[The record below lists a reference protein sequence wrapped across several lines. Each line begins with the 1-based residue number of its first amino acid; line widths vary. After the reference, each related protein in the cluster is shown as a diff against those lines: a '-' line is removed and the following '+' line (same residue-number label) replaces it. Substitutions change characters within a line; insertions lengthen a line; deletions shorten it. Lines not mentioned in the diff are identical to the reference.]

1 MSAAVSRRCPGPRGR
16 SPRVAHPCAA
26 PPEGGAR
33 LACVRRAASVRSE
46 PGSNSQLRSPAA
58 EAAAAASTARGGPR
72 PRRTTAPAAPP
83 ARPFPSNARHW
94 KEPRSGGPPPAP
106 TRRAPRPPLRMSSAR
121 TGRQRPNMGL
131 ARDPFKPLRTTAS
144 PPRRGGA
151 GAPRPRPRGRGRA
164 PGPPGALTWGTASRS
179 SRPDAEGPR
188 PTSIPTLHAYSV
200 ARSSTKRRAP
210 SPVPAGQGRRQPP
223 AWVRYCPTPAWT
235 RGRAELTLPRRIGPG
250 RGYARI

>member
-121 TGRQRPNMGL
+121 TGRQRPYMGS
-131 ARDPFKPLRTTAS
+131 ARDPFKPLETTAS

-151 GAPRPRPRGRGRA
+151 GTPRPRPRGRGKGARAAGSAHLGNRA
-164 PGPPGALTWGTASRS
+164 PLVKTGCRGPS
-179 SRPDAEGPR
+179 PDLD
-188 PTSIPTLHAYSV
+188 PTLHAYSV
-200 ARSSTKRRAP
+200 ARSRMRRRAP
-210 SPVPAGQGRRQPP
+210 SPVLAGQGRRQPP
-223 AWVRYCPTPAWT
+223 AWVRYCPTPHFPDAT
-235 RGRAELTLPRRIGPG
+235 S
-250 RGYARI
+250 YS